1 MNALFDKKDAVHCF
15 ILSGDDTVS
24 RRRAR
29 EEIIAGLE
37 EAAGPCIR
45 EHFDP
50 AAESASAFAQR
61 MLTPSLFQE
70 TRIVHL
76 RHAQTLSDDDC
87 AELGPVLSG
96 DIPDVYCVIE
106 IDESK
111 KDASRFLKKFHRDSS
126 TPLAERSKYRIAEFE
141 RPPDYKIPGWLVDN
155 VPFLIGRRIAKAD
168 AEYLADRVGYDL
180 DVLHSELQKVDLYL
194 PSNAPV
200 SRNAIDHVT
209 GSVRE
214 MSSFE
219 LAAAAGR
226 RDLPRALR
234 IIEGLFSVNVPMPLV
249 VSALARHF
257 WALFRIKKY
266 LAVHPEVGR
275 RFTASKG
282 FKNPDQDA
290 AGLAIGKAS
299 GLLQD
304 GEERK
309 VFPVLIKSG
318 IVEQAK
324 GFSEDELAHII
335 GLLLEFDVGIK
346 TGAIEPARHNLEML
360 CYRITRVRTA
370 AGAG

>member
-1 MNALFDKKDAVHCF
+1 MNALFDKTTAARCF

-24 RRRAR
+24 RERAR
-29 EEIIAGLE
+29 EEIIAGIVA
-37 EAAGPCIR
+37 AAGPCIR

-76 RHAQTLSDDDC
+76 RHAQTLPDDDC

-96 DIPDVYCVIE
+96 DIPDVYCIVE
-106 IDESK
+106 IDEDK
-111 KDASRFLKKFHRDSS
+111 KGVPRILKKLHSDGRASGA
-126 TPLAERSKYRIAEFE
+126 PSKCRTVEFA

-155 VPFLIGRRIAKAD
+155 VPILIGRRIAKAD
-168 AEYLADRVGYDL
+168 AEYLAERVGYDL
-180 DVLHSELQKVDLYL
+180 DILHSELQKVDLYL

-214 MSSFE
+214 MTPFE

-226 RDLPRALR
+226 RDLPRAKR
-234 IIEGLFSVNVPMPLV
+234 IIEGLFSVNVHMPLV

-275 RFTASKG
+275 RFAASKG
-282 FKNPDQDA
+282 YKNPDQDA

-309 VFPVLIKSG
+309 IFPVLIKSG
-318 IVEQAK
+318 IVEQTA
-324 GFSEDELAHII
+324 GFSEDELAQIL

-360 CYRITRVRTA
+360 CYRIIRVRTA